1 LAACDHTYGI
11 LGRALADRH
20 EGLRIM
26 TTYRENAPQPAA
38 VFSTAAVTLVGTLCV
53 LYIVSQFFRNTIA
66 VIAPDLAAELHLSP
80 VEIGLLAS
88 AFFFAFAAAQV
99 PLGVALDRFGPK
111 RCLLVCVAILVAGTV
126 VFSTAATVNG
136 LIGGR
141 ILIGLGAASFL
152 VAPLTLYARWFAP
165 ERFSTLAGIHLG
177 IGTLGTLCATAPLAF
192 AVAAI
197 GWRATFLAVGMFTIG
212 MGALVLVLVRDDPP
226 GVRAESR
233 RETVRESLAGI
244 VEAIHTPSIGRLFL
258 VLMSSYSSL
267 ILILGLW
274 GGPYLTHIYGY
285 DLQGRGD
292 ILLIPALTQIVGS
305 FIWGPMDRVFG
316 GYKLPVL
323 MGHGLTASALLILAA
338 FGELSIATLVSVLAL
353 LGFSSAMTPVLKGHG
368 KSVFEPHLIGRGITL
383 MNIGTMGGVFLSQ
396 TVSGAV
402 IAMFPADGGIYPLDA
417 YRAVFGLQAV
427 FALVAFVAYLGA
439 KDPSRTPAG

>member
-1 LAACDHTYGI
+1 
-11 LGRALADRH
+11 
-20 EGLRIM
+20 M
-26 TTYRENAPQPAA
+26 TTYRESAPQPAA

-66 VIAPDLAAELHLSP
+66 VIAPDLAAELNLSP

-111 RCLLVCVAILVAGTV
+111 RCLLVCVAILVVGTV

-136 LIGGR
+136 LIDGR

-165 ERFSTLAGIHLG
+165 ERFSTLAGVHLG

-226 GVRAESR
+226 GVRADSR

-244 VEAIHTPSIGRLFL
+244 VEAIHTPS
-258 VLMSSYSSL
+258 
-267 ILILGLW
+267 LILGLW

-323 MGHGLTASALLILAA
+323 IGHGLTASALLILAA
-338 FGELSIATLVSVLAL
+338 FGELPVVTLVFVLAL
-353 LGFSSAMTPVLKGHG
+353 LGFSSAMTPVLMGHG
-368 KSVFEPHLIGRGITL
+368 KSLFAPHLIGRGITL

-402 IAMFPADGGIYPLDA
+402 IGMFPAEGGIYPLDA

-427 FALVAFVAYLGA
+427 FALVAFVVYLGA
-439 KDPSRTPAG
+439 KDPSHTRAG